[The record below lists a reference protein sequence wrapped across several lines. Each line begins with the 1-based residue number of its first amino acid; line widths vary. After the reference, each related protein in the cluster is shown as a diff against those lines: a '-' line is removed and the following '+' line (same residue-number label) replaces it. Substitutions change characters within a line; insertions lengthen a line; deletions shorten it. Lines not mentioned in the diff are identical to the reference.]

1 MPPHPPVTQQ
11 LIKNITGDSEQS
23 PSRKI
28 REIFR
33 AMELERAYSK
43 DKILETYMNYIGFG
57 GTSNGIEHA
66 AQKYFGKS
74 AKDLDVAEAACL
86 AAIPKSPETLNPFAG
101 YKDDTTGEW
110 VNTGKKKNKKRQ
122 EYVLW
127 QMYNNGALTYD
138 EYQSALHEKLIFT
151 DSDEYKAAHPDA
163 QKEEDT
169 DPNKPTSWIVDA
181 ALYEVADYLKDK
193 FNLTTQQ
200 AISRINRGGY
210 QIYAFLTLLCFTI
223 A

>member
-1 MPPHPPVTQQ
+1 MPDIKEIPP
-11 LIKNITGDSEQS
+11 E
-23 PSRKI
+23 
-28 REIFR
+28 
-33 AMELERAYSK
+33 
-43 DKILETYMNYIGFG
+43 
-57 GTSNGIEHA
+57 NG
-66 AQKYFGKS
+66 S
-74 AKDLDVAEAACL
+74 
-86 AAIPKSPETLNPFAG
+86 IPA
-101 YKDDTTGEW
+101 
-110 VNTGKKKNKKRQ
+110 KKNKKRQ

-210 QIYAFLTLLCFTI
+210 QIYTTVNQDMQAYVEEKYKDLNNLVEKDRVAQWQDQDGDGEYSSSEIVYPSLLLLQ
-223 A
+223 